1 MAKVRRRFLV
11 GLTILLVV
19 ACALFLVWR
28 FESRSYRKDFDINT
42 SVHTPDT
49 LRVASYNIK
58 LLDEG
63 KGLPNITEELK
74 DMDIDILCLQ
84 EVDQN
89 ALRSGNFDQVEAIA
103 DALNF
108 PYYHFYKTMFVFP
121 GHYGLAILSKY
132 PIKEVISREIP
143 QEIFTEPRIL
153 AEAIIQLGEKE
164 VHVYNTHFTWNQQR
178 VQMNEVNFVHD
189 NLAKENIILMGDFNS
204 FWNEKQE
211 QYLGLQQ
218 LNNEENRLIT
228 FMGFAS
234 PDNIFID
241 DAFEVISMQMQATT
255 FSDHAMVYA
264 DLKVK

>member
-1 MAKVRRRFLV
+1 MAKIWKRFS
-11 GLTILLVV
+11 VV
-19 ACALFLVWR
+19 FIVLAIVVCLLFLAWR
-28 FESRSYRKDFDINT
+28 FESRSYRKSFDVET
-42 SVHTPDT
+42 SARTPET

-58 LLDEG
+58 LLNEG
-63 KGLPNITEELK
+63 EGLANITEELQ
-74 DMDIDILCLQ
+74 DMEIDILCLQ

-103 DALNF
+103 SALDF
-108 PYYHFYKTMFVFP
+108 PYYHFYQTMFVFP

-132 PIKEVISREIP
+132 PITEVISREIP

-164 VHVYNTHFTWNQQR
+164 VHVYNTHFTWNQQQ

-189 NLAKENIILMGDFNS
+189 NLAKESVILMGDFNS

>member
-1 MAKVRRRFLV
+1 M
-11 GLTILLVV
+11 LLVV

-28 FESRSYRKDFDINT
+28 FESRSYRKAFDIDT

-63 KGLPNITEELK
+63 KGLSNITEELK

-103 DALNF
+103 NALDF

-153 AEAIIQLGEKE
+153 AEAIIQLDDKE
-164 VHVYNTHFTWNQQR
+164 IHVYNTHFTWNQQR
-178 VQMNEVNFVHD
+178 VQMKEVNFVHD